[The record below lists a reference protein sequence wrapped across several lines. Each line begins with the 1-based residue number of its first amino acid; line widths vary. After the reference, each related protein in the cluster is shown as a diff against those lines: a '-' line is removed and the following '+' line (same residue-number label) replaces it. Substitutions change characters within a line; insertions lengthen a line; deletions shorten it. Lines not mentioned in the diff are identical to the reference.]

1 MSATTTTNGRG
12 KPAEASDAASA
23 ESRALTQALTDL
35 KGDLGALRADI
46 DALKRDGLAVG
57 RSSVQAAQDVATA
70 KVQDVRDDVA
80 RRVRTVEDDVAAI
93 ATDLGQQVQRNP
105 YATLGVAV
113 LGGMLLSRF
122 LKKD

>member
-1 MSATTTTNGRG
+1 MSTTTKSNGTA
-12 KPAEASDAASA
+12 PAPASVGDD
-23 ESRALTQALTDL
+23 SRALTQALADL

-46 DALKRDGLAVG
+46 DAIKRDSMAVG
-57 RSSVQAAQDVATA
+57 RSSVQAAQDAANA
-70 KVQDVRDDVA
+70 KVQDVREGVS

-93 ATDLGQQVQRNP
+93 ASDLSEQVQRNP

-113 LGGMLLSRF
+113 LGGMLLSRL